1 VAVIKSEQRM
11 VWLAAGLVGGL
22 CVSYFW
28 PHEPAMSAAS
38 DRNSKFGM
46 ATCAVT
52 SGLGVAGEL
61 EGIFVLDY
69 YTGRLTGATLDPK
82 SGKFMSGYFR
92 AVAADFQVDPKAE
105 PNYAM
110 VTGKAPL
117 NAKGRT
123 PMASGVIYVGELS
136 SGKILAYGFP
146 FAVANRPTEPLP
158 LDLLDGYTFRE
169 KQ

>member
-1 VAVIKSEQRM
+1 VKDQRI
-11 VWLAAGLVGGL
+11 VWLGAGLVAGL
-22 CVSYFW
+22 CLSTFW

-69 YTGRLTGATLDPK
+69 YTGRLTGAVLDPK
-82 SGKFMSGYFR
+82 SGKFMSAYFR
-92 AVAADFQVDPKAE
+92 SVAADFNVDAKAE

-123 PMASGVIYVGELS
+123 PMSSGVIYVGELT
-136 SGKILAYGFP
+136 SGRVNVYGFP
-146 FAVANRPTEPLP
+146 FAVGNSPAGPIP
-158 LDLLDGYTFRE
+158 LDPLDSYGFRE
-169 KQ
+169 KSN